1 MYKTGEG
8 GVMTMEKRRRS
19 RTSVHFDVM
28 VTRGRES
35 LLLETENISMNGMLC
50 RPDKRIKMGEAAD
63 IQIVLSPEA
72 TITARATIVRS
83 DDEGIALALTG
94 VDETGFF
101 HLKKLVQYNIG
112 DADRVD
118 RELAEAGF

>member
-1 MYKTGEG
+1 
-8 GVMTMEKRRRS
+8 MEKRRRS
-19 RTSVHFDVM
+19 RTSIHFDVM